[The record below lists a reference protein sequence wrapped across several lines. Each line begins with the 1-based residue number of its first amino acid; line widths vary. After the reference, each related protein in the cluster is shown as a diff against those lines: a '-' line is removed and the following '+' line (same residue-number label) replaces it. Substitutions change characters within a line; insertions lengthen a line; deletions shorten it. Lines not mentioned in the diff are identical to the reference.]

1 MNRQAKVSSSL
12 RWIALAVA
20 FCAASAAQAATL
32 EPGSEVVL
40 QGTVDEVVNR
50 DSFWLAT
57 EGERVLVY
65 QRISPRRLVISG
77 QSVRIHG
84 RVSDDW
90 MRLADTEVDAR
101 RIESN
106 LTAMR

>member
-1 MNRQAKVSSSL
+1 MNTNYTIYRGARWMLVAASL
-12 RWIALAVA
+12 FFAA
-20 FCAASAAQAATL
+20 AASASSLQ
-32 EPGSEVVL
+32 PGAEVVL
-40 QGTVDEVVNR
+40 SGTVDEVVNR
-50 DSFWLAT
+50 DSFWMST

-65 QRISPRRLVISG
+65 QRISPRRMVISG

-90 MRLADTEVDAR
+90 MRLAEIEVDAR
-101 RIESN
+101 RIESS